1 MVHVVDVVDVVEV
14 AVLEVCGRGIVLVVL
29 REVDA
34 VADVGYCQEE
44 L

>member
-1 MVHVVDVVDVVEV
+1 MVDVVEV
-14 AVLEVCGRGIVLVVL
+14 AVLEVCGRGIGLVVL

-34 VADVGYCQEE
+34 VADVEYCQEE